1 MASLCT
7 TRACASVTLTSVP
20 AESNTSCIGSLPPVD
35 ARLLAST
42 AADWNVTGPA
52 LERVA
57 RATWLAIEHRLLWVG
72 LTVDDDV
79 PVAVEGYVYQGH
91 RGEGRSD
98 NKHFWKGAAVTGA
111 LAATRPAWAT
121 IRWANANDVLRHGG
135 GGYGDLRDYLAAGK
149 AKGVDP
155 ARLVRNEHVASAV
168 CHALHM
174 EAAARITRL
183 PV

>member
-1 MASLCT
+1 MICFGVDPGVSGGGGTGVAQTRDGKVEWVHMVRGT
-7 TRACASVTLTSVP
+7 TTP
-20 AESNTSCIGSLPPVD
+20 
-35 ARLLAST
+35 

-57 RATWLAIEHRLLWVG
+57 RATWTAIEHRLLWVG

-91 RGEGRSD
+91 RGEGRGD

-111 LAATRPAWAT
+111 IAATRPTWAT

-149 AKGVDP
+149 ARGVDP
-155 ARLVRNEHVASAV
+155 GRLVRNEHVASAV

-174 EAAARITRL
+174 EASARITRL